1 MTSVQVEKG
10 KTMNKPKDN
19 PLHFET
25 FRLTLSHFYSDE
37 NGKHFDVEEPL
48 VVQFANVIGEY
59 GSRIEVNMIIKRLL
73 YEMENAYLMRMNEE
87 GEG

>member
-1 MTSVQVEKG
+1 MPPK
-10 KTMNKPKDN
+10 NKPKVS

-37 NGKHFDVEEPL
+37 NGKRFDIEEPM

-59 GSRIEVNMIIKRLL
+59 GSRIEVNMIIKKLF
-73 YEMENAYLMRMNEE
+73 YEMENAYLRRMNDESQT
-87 GEG
+87 